1 MTAVVF
7 IGHALMGRGR
17 GHTWME
23 SGCPKEE
30 RYLWFPHR
38 PVLSRA
44 HYMTD
49 GTSSKHAYVMSLTA
63 RPVCFA
69 LILQVTFISEA
80 IFIKYILCSYLVSG
94 ERQVLGSCLKG
105 GRVHLNLSS
114 GLNSSPNFKINFIY
128 WIRRKKQIHLAFTL
142 A

>member
-1 MTAVVF
+1 MAF
-7 IGHALMGRGR
+7 IGHALMGCGR
-17 GHTWME
+17 GHAWIG
-23 SGCPKEE
+23 SGCPREE
-30 RYLWFPHR
+30 RYLWFPHG
-38 PVLSRA
+38 PVLSQA
-44 HYMTD
+44 HGMTD

-105 GRVHLNLSS
+105 GPVHLNLSS
-114 GLNSSPNFKINFIY
+114 GLNSSPNIKINVLY
-128 WIRRKKQIHLAFTL
+128 WIRQKKQIHLCFCFSIN
-142 A
+142 